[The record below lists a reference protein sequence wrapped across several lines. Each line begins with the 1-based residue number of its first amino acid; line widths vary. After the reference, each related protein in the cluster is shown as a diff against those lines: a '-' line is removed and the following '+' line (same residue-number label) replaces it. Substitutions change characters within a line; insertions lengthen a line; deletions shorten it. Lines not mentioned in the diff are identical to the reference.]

1 MPTDFYDV
9 LGSPV
14 DASSDELKRAYRSR
28 VREYHPDV
36 NDHPQGDAQFKLIR
50 KANDVL
56 SDPAERKDYDRM
68 GHREYAQKRLDDLPP
83 FSVFPEFE
91 DDATNSHDDSDSES
105 TSSGSSESDASTQNR
120 ATSNKSTRSQSSPG
134 TSASARSTSERST
147 SAKSGGAATES
158 TSHSTSASAANDDKE
173 AASGTNRTNTDR
185 SASTTAGAETE
196 SDSQWADLSGQ
207 AATQNTAQ
215 SAGSRRRRGLRRW
228 YGVVFLALVAYLGGV
243 GSYLL
248 QYRGAARSLLADL
261 TAAPVATLSG
271 GFPIPSPT
279 AYVVSTATAVTAGE
293 PSVGLLFV
301 GGTVL
306 LPVAV
311 LTAVA
316 QFGRGNAWLY
326 AVASLGPA
334 LTLAGFPFVV
344 LPVAVLVVGLLALPL
359 FSGLAFL
366 FDVGRYLLATR

>member
-9 LGSPV
+9 LGSPA

-50 KANDVL
+50 TANDVL

-68 GHREYAQKRLDDLPP
+68 GHREYAEKRLDDLPP

-91 DDATNSHDDSDSES
+91 DDTAGSQDESGSES
-105 TSSGSSESDASTQNR
+105 TSSDSPDSGASTQKR
-120 ATSNKSTRSQSSPG
+120 TTATKSTQSQSSPG
-134 TSASARSTSERST
+134 ASASTRSTSTR
-147 SAKSGGAATES
+147 SGGSTTES
-158 TSHSTSASAANDDKE
+158 TSQSTSASAANDDKE
-173 AASGTNRTNTDR
+173 AASGTNRANTG
-185 SASTTAGAETE
+185 SSGNTTAG
-196 SDSQWADLSGQ
+196 SGSNNDSQWADLSGQ
-207 AATQNTAQ
+207 AATQNAAQ

-228 YGVVFLALVAYLGGV
+228 YGVVFLALLAYLGGV

-248 QYRGAARSLLADL
+248 QYRGATRSLLTDL
-261 TAAPVATLSG
+261 TAAPLATLSA
-271 GFPIPSPT
+271 GFPIQSPT
-279 AYVVSTATAVTAGE
+279 AYVVSTVTAVTAGE
-293 PSVGLLFV
+293 PGVGLLFV
-301 GGTVL
+301 GGAVL

-334 LTLAGFPFVV
+334 LTLVGFPYVV
-344 LPVAVLVVGLLALPL
+344 LPVAVLLVGLLALPL